1 MQIISRLA
9 AICGIVSLAVIV
21 AEVINNTRW
30 LPFRVEILFVVG
42 PLLALYLLYELATR
56 MIRQQADRREPVG
69 RTARMLLRST
79 RSIYL
84 VLGIIAL
91 LSIPLLWWGVIK
103 RLAAQ
108 AGEGKLF

>member
-1 MQIISRLA
+1 MQIFSRLA
-9 AICGIVSLAVIV
+9 AICGIASLAVIV

-30 LPFRVEILFVVG
+30 LPVRVEILHVVV
-42 PLLALYLLYELATR
+42 PLLALYLFYELAIR
-56 MIRQQADRREPVG
+56 MIRQQADRREPAG
-69 RTARMLLRST
+69 KIARALLRTT
-79 RSIYL
+79 RTIYL

-103 RLAAQ
+103 KLAAQ